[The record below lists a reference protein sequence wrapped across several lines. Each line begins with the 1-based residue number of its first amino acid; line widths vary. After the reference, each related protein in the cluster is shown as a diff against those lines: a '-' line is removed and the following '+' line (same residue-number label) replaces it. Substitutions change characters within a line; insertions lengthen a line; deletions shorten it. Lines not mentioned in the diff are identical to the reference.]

1 MALLELQNI
10 SIRFGGILA
19 VNQVN
24 LEIRSGE
31 ILALI
36 GPNGAGKTTIFNLI
50 SGLYCPTE
58 GRIIFNNRDIGK
70 KSSHEITAQGIC
82 RTFQTIHLFN
92 DLPVLE
98 NVLIGAHTRGKRNL
112 SGALLGWSGW
122 TCREERSLH
131 DLACACLER
140 VGLIHKQDEIAK
152 NLPYGEQRRL
162 EIARAL
168 AAEPQI
174 LLLDEPAA
182 GMNPQE
188 KKELLELIR
197 AIRGSGITI
206 FLVEHDMKFV
216 MNISDRIVVLDYG
229 AKIAEGPPEQV
240 RQNPQVIEAYLGKGA
255 AR

>member
-24 LEIRSGE
+24 LEIRLGE

-58 GRIIFNNRDIGK
+58 GRIILNGRDIGK
-70 KSSHEITAQGIC
+70 QTSHQITAQGIS

-92 DLPVLE
+92 DLTVLE
-98 NVLIGAHTRGKRNL
+98 NVLIGAHTQGKRNL
-112 SGALLGWSGW
+112 TGALLGWTAW
-122 TCREERSLH
+122 TRKEEKALH
-131 DLACACLER
+131 DLACACLRR
-140 VGLIHKQDEIAK
+140 VNLLHKKDEIAK

-168 AAEPQI
+168 AAKPAI

-197 AIRGSGITI
+197 MIRQSGITI